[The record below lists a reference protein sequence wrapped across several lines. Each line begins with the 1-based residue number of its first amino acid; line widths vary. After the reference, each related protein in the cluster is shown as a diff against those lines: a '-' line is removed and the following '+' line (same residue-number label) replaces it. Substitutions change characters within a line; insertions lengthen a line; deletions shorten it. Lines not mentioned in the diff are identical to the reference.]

1 MERDKLMAWRLGVSL
16 EPILGM
22 PFKTLQKSEE
32 LIELL
37 RAPLSLLRQI
47 TLAEEY
53 GRKRVRAKIQSLTQN
68 RCNNSARVRLR

>member
-1 MERDKLMAWRLGVSL
+1 MA
-16 EPILGM
+16 
-22 PFKTLQKSEE
+22 FKTLQKSEE

-53 GRKRVRAKIQSLTQN
+53 GRKRVRAKIQP
-68 RCNNSARVRLR
+68 